1 MNIRCV
7 HYVYTYMIYIQNEH
21 LHIYLRLSNTYT
33 SPCTYSLIRD
43 EHIHTD
49 MHNIHTYKA
58 ANIVRQEHICK
69 RSFAYASKV
78 YTHTYT
84 KHRYTTATTRTTSST
99 HMSTHTYAPINIY
112 MLNKTQTNAQ
122 ERIHTRRLI
131 HKHRP
136 FHTSA
141 STHAPTNAYTL
152 DGTYPPPPPHTQY
165 IHVSQNI
172 HADPFIHTDQY
183 AHTPIKTYT
192 PNNTYI
198 HTHIPIHTNRSL
210 HTQTNIHTLT
220 NTRTHRSLHTRR
232 PIHTHRLI
240 HTCHP
245 IHTRLHDTQSRPD
258 THVLLLSDK
267 RQTKRRLMMTRRGL
281 DAGAGITRGDTS

>member
-49 MHNIHTYKA
+49 MHNIHAYKA

-136 FHTSA
+136 FHIRRQAHTHRPMHTRWTVHTPSPPTHNTFTSA
-141 STHAPTNAYTL
+141 KTYMLTHSYTL
-152 DGTYPPPPPHTQY
+152 
-165 IHVSQNI
+165 ISM
-172 HADPFIHTDQY
+172 
-183 AHTPIKTYT
+183 
-192 PNNTYI
+192 
-198 HTHIPIHTNRSL
+198 HI
-210 HTQTNIHTLT
+210 
-220 NTRTHRSLHTRR
+220 HRSRHTRR
-232 PIHTHRLI
+232 TIHIYIKIYQYTQTDHYIHRLI
-240 HTCHP
+240 Y
-245 IHTRLHDTQSRPD
+245 TR
-258 THVLLLSDK
+258 
-267 RQTKRRLMMTRRGL
+267 
-281 DAGAGITRGDTS
+281 